1 MKSVHQLIAATAFC
15 CLSLLGFSVTPS
27 EAATAKNAI
36 QAINVAPQ
44 GGDIVI
50 KIDFKEAL
58 TAPPSSFSISK
69 PPRIALD
76 FAAMGSELDQ
86 PSQVFNQGDLSSVSV
101 VRVGDRTRLVLNLQ
115 RSLNYESRIEGNSLL
130 VSLKSAGAAGAAA
143 PAPSRFAE
151 ESLIERKHSITDIS
165 FRRGKDGEARILVD
179 LSDPGTGI
187 DIRQQGTALIVDF
200 VKTTLPDNLRR
211 RLDVTDFATPV
222 TAVATTALGE
232 NTRMVIS
239 PKGLWEHTAY
249 QSDNQFVVE
258 VKPIIE
264 DPNKLVQGSKLGYQ
278 GPRVSINYQ
287 NGDVRALLRLM
298 AEELGLN
305 AVISE
310 TVTGTATLV
319 LKDVPA
325 DQVVDIIFRQKGL
338 DMRKN
343 GNVILIAPREE
354 LALREKLDA
363 EAKQQ
368 IGELEPLRMEAIQLN
383 YHKAADVAKLL
394 SGGGGANAQRIL
406 SKRGSV
412 TADTVTNKVFVN
424 DIPTKIE
431 EAQRFIKMIDIGS
444 RQVMIEARVV
454 EATDDFNKDLGVR
467 MRFLN
472 NRETKLFGGSHPI
485 YIGGLATNPTSTA
498 STSTGGVVT
507 PGTVTAGTMQP
518 MTLGVNL
525 PSFSNTGGTLAFS
538 LFNSTLTRILNLELA
553 ALETDGRGKVVSSP
567 KVVTANN
574 VKATIEDGY
583 EVPYLSTSNA
593 GTNVQFKKAMLSL
606 ETTPQI
612 TPDGKVKMKL
622 LISKDEP
629 DWSRSVQG
637 TPPIKSSKIETDVVV
652 DNGGTVVI
660 GGVFTINNTTA
671 TERVPFLGDLPYLG
685 WLFKVNTTTAAK
697 RELLIFITPRILNE
711 QLTAN

>member
-1 MKSVHQLIAATAFC
+1 MKSVQQLIAAATFC

-27 EAATAKNAI
+27 EAATAKNTI
-36 QAINVAPQ
+36 QAINVASQ
-44 GGDIVI
+44 GGDIVV
-50 KIDFKEAL
+50 KIDFKEVL
-58 TAPPSSFSISK
+58 TAPPSAFSISK

-76 FAAMGSELDQ
+76 FAAMGSNLDQ
-86 PSQVFNQGDLSSVSV
+86 PSQVFNQGDLSSVNV
-101 VRVGDRTRLVLNLQ
+101 VQVGERTRLVLNLQ

-130 VSLKSAGAAGAAA
+130 VSLKSAGAPGAAA

-200 VKTTLPDNLRR
+200 TKTTLPDNLRR
-211 RLDVTDFATPV
+211 KLDVTDFATPV
-222 TAVATTALGE
+222 TTVATTAQGE

-310 TVTGTATLV
+310 TVGGTATLV

-383 YHKAADVAKLL
+383 YQKAADVAKLL
-394 SGGGGANAQRIL
+394 TGGGGATAPRIL

-412 TADTVTNKVFVN
+412 TADPVTNNIFVN
-424 DIPTKIE
+424 DIPSKLE
-431 EAQRFIKMIDIGS
+431 EARRFVKMVDIGS
-444 RQVMIEARVV
+444 RQVLIEARVV
-454 EATDDFNKDLGVR
+454 EATDDFNKNLGVR
-467 MRFLN
+467 LGFSNSQPVHLVQGQHSLM
-472 NRETKLFGGSHPI
+472 FGGPS
-485 YIGGLATNPTSTA
+485 
-498 STSTGGVVT
+498 
-507 PGTVTAGTMQP
+507 TVTTGTTTGTTAPQ
-518 MTLGVNL
+518 TINVNL
-525 PSFSNTGGTLAFS
+525 PSFSSISGLGGAVAFS
-538 LFNSTLTRILNLELA
+538 LFNQSLTRILNMELA
-553 ALETDGRGKVVSSP
+553 ALETDGRGKVISSP

-574 VKATIEDGY
+574 VQALIEDGY
-583 EVPYLSTSNA
+583 EVPVVTPGSANSPATV
-593 GTNVQFKKAMLSL
+593 TWKKAKLSL
-606 ETTPQI
+606 QTTPQI
-612 TPDGKVKMKL
+612 TPDGKVKMTL
-622 LISKDEP
+622 VVVKDEP
-629 DWSRSVQG
+629 DWARQVLGNPS
-637 TPPIKSSKIETDVVV
+637 IKSSKIETDVVV

-660 GGVFTINNTTA
+660 GGVFSLANTNS
-671 TERVPFLGDLPYLG
+671 TERVPFFGDLPYVG
-685 WLFKVNTTTAAK
+685 WLFKMNRNVSSK
-697 RELLIFITPRILNE
+697 RELLIFITPKVLNE
-711 QLTAN
+711 QLSLN